1 MSDFTILSREKVLP
15 GVSPLDIF
23 KVGNTELAA
32 VTDFSILLGAR
43 SEGKKDLGD
52 SVAET
57 SCWWTREVNWGR
69 KGGKKAYVICPSG
82 YCSMA
87 DVDATW
93 VGARPALPYSSIKSV
108 SLNERI
114 RDFDGIKE
122 IEYGEY
128 PQTVVDEYYSLKLED
143 LYNYGNLKPTDK
155 KYTTGKGSVHTE
167 YEYNGSKYIRF
178 VADLKYV
185 GQFLS
190 DGRKVHTGGVYWLRV
205 EPIVWFVDEIADVAL
220 SKKVIFSGV
229 EFQGY
234 RCEVDF
240 DKSSIKEFMDRFF
253 SREIVPCME
262 HSRNELEVQSL
273 RERGARAAGVRCYA
287 NHPYVYAYVTY
298 RRYINSDI
306 QHLYYWKEVSE
317 LLYMNKYQKLLPE
330 MISKYI
336 KDDDL
341 ARDFADFV
349 NQKVISVEDVINYNY
364 STKDLKMNLSQKFAT
379 AAELSSADEAHFE
392 VVRDFMRRIGIEP
405 RVAFEYMWTNYGRR
419 FEKTLKPNEVKAY
432 YKEESIEQIQNY
444 KIKTQKRKIREA
456 ATHPYVYAYI
466 AYKKSIGYDISIL
479 VSCRNWWGSI
489 ANLLYKN
496 KQRKILPEMLN
507 GLLEDDLARDFIVF
521 VNQQTISV
529 EDVIN
534 NNYSSEDLEMSLSQ
548 KFATAAELSSVDDT
562 HFEVVRNFVKQVC
575 TEQTAIFEFMLIN
588 YGRRFEKAQKPK
600 KIKAYHP
607 EKSVEQIQ
615 NLDQKESGDK
625 KYSYMVIHP
634 YVYAYMVYKRY
645 IGCDVLS
652 GYLTRWKKVSELLYK
667 TKQPERLP
675 DMIRELIGYELAR
688 DFIPFISQQVI
699 SVEDV
704 INHNY
709 SDKYLKMDL
718 SQKFATAAELCFVD
732 AEHFELVRSF
742 MKQVG
747 VEMRNIFESW
757 TELERNFITIC
768 RKEENKKSSQE
779 KTRRRIKKN

>member
-1 MSDFTILSREKVLP
+1 MSDFTILSRVKVLP

-52 SVAET
+52 SRAGT

-69 KGGKKAYVICPSG
+69 KGGKKAYIIDCGGQCV
-82 YCSMA
+82 MA

-178 VADLKYV
+178 VADLKYD

-306 QHLYYWKEVSE
+306 
-317 LLYMNKYQKLLPE
+317 
-330 MISKYI
+330 
-336 KDDDL
+336 
-341 ARDFADFV
+341 
-349 NQKVISVEDVINYNY
+349 
-364 STKDLKMNLSQKFAT
+364 
-379 AAELSSADEAHFE
+379 
-392 VVRDFMRRIGIEP
+392 
-405 RVAFEYMWTNYGRR
+405 
-419 FEKTLKPNEVKAY
+419 
-432 YKEESIEQIQNY
+432 
-444 KIKTQKRKIREA
+444 
-456 ATHPYVYAYI
+456 
-466 AYKKSIGYDISIL
+466 
-479 VSCRNWWGSI
+479 
-489 ANLLYKN
+489 
-496 KQRKILPEMLN
+496 
-507 GLLEDDLARDFIVF
+507 
-521 VNQQTISV
+521 
-529 EDVIN
+529 
-534 NNYSSEDLEMSLSQ
+534 
-548 KFATAAELSSVDDT
+548 
-562 HFEVVRNFVKQVC
+562 
-575 TEQTAIFEFMLIN
+575 
-588 YGRRFEKAQKPK
+588 
-600 KIKAYHP
+600 
-607 EKSVEQIQ
+607 
-615 NLDQKESGDK
+615 
-625 KYSYMVIHP
+625 
-634 YVYAYMVYKRY
+634 
-645 IGCDVLS
+645 
-652 GYLTRWKKVSELLYK
+652 
-667 TKQPERLP
+667 
-675 DMIRELIGYELAR
+675 
-688 DFIPFISQQVI
+688 
-699 SVEDV
+699 
-704 INHNY
+704 
-709 SDKYLKMDL
+709 
-718 SQKFATAAELCFVD
+718 
-732 AEHFELVRSF
+732 
-742 MKQVG
+742 
-747 VEMRNIFESW
+747 
-757 TELERNFITIC
+757 
-768 RKEENKKSSQE
+768 
-779 KTRRRIKKN
+779 

>member
-1 MSDFTILSREKVLP
+1 MSDFTILSRGKVLP

-32 VTDFSILLGAR
+32 VTDFSILLGAS

-52 SVAET
+52 SRAET
-57 SCWWTREVNWGR
+57 SCWWTQEVSRGER
-69 KGGKKAYVICPSG
+69 AYVIGHSG
-82 YCSMA
+82 QCGMA

-178 VADLKYV
+178 VADLKYD

-317 LLYMNKYQKLLPE
+317 LLYMNKYKKLLPE

-364 STKDLKMNLSQKFAT
+364 STKYLKMN
-379 AAELSSADEAHFE
+379 
-392 VVRDFMRRIGIEP
+392 
-405 RVAFEYMWTNYGRR
+405 
-419 FEKTLKPNEVKAY
+419 
-432 YKEESIEQIQNY
+432 
-444 KIKTQKRKIREA
+444 
-456 ATHPYVYAYI
+456 
-466 AYKKSIGYDISIL
+466 
-479 VSCRNWWGSI
+479 
-489 ANLLYKN
+489 
-496 KQRKILPEMLN
+496 
-507 GLLEDDLARDFIVF
+507 
-521 VNQQTISV
+521 
-529 EDVIN
+529 
-534 NNYSSEDLEMSLSQ
+534 
-548 KFATAAELSSVDDT
+548 
-562 HFEVVRNFVKQVC
+562 
-575 TEQTAIFEFMLIN
+575 
-588 YGRRFEKAQKPK
+588 
-600 KIKAYHP
+600 
-607 EKSVEQIQ
+607 
-615 NLDQKESGDK
+615 
-625 KYSYMVIHP
+625 
-634 YVYAYMVYKRY
+634 
-645 IGCDVLS
+645 
-652 GYLTRWKKVSELLYK
+652 
-667 TKQPERLP
+667 
-675 DMIRELIGYELAR
+675 
-688 DFIPFISQQVI
+688 
-699 SVEDV
+699 
-704 INHNY
+704 
-709 SDKYLKMDL
+709 L

>member
-1 MSDFTILSREKVLP
+1 MSDFTILSRGKVLP

-57 SCWWTREVNWGR
+57 SYWWTKEGNWGR

-82 YCSMA
+82 QCVMA

-178 VADLKYV
+178 VADLKYD

-287 NHPYVYAYVTY
+287 NHPYVYAYVAY
-298 RRYINSDI
+298 KSFYGYDVLSDR
-306 QHLYYWKEVSE
+306 LDYWKMVSE
-317 LLYMNKYQKLLPE
+317 LLYKTKNLEILPDMLKKLIGDKLAKDFIAFISQQV
-330 MISKYI
+330 ISKEDVLSYNYSSEDLEMSVSQFFATLAELLFVDVKYNKKVRCFKEKI
-336 KDDDL
+336 KLNTSGMKSGTVFVFENWTNFSKRFETNEKLKEIKPCYEKKSVEQVSNTSNFDDVSGKDIDNKKSV
-341 ARDFADFV
+341 ANKTSDDFDFV
-349 NQKVISVEDVINYNY
+349 NVPEENIENKEPDETQIFGAINFDNNSEEDTESKESFANKTSNDFDSVPEEDTESKELAEKQVFDTVNLADD
-364 STKDLKMNLSQKFAT
+364 SEETETK
-379 AAELSSADEAHFE
+379 
-392 VVRDFMRRIGIEP
+392 I
-405 RVAFEYMWTNYGRR
+405 
-419 FEKTLKPNEVKAY
+419 
-432 YKEESIEQIQNY
+432 
-444 KIKTQKRKIREA
+444 
-456 ATHPYVYAYI
+456 HPYVYAYI
-466 AYKKSIGYDISIL
+466 AYKSY
-479 VSCRNWWGSI
+479 
-489 ANLLYKN
+489 
-496 KQRKILPEMLN
+496 
-507 GLLEDDLARDFIVF
+507 
-521 VNQQTISV
+521 
-529 EDVIN
+529 
-534 NNYSSEDLEMSLSQ
+534 
-548 KFATAAELSSVDDT
+548 
-562 HFEVVRNFVKQVC
+562 
-575 TEQTAIFEFMLIN
+575 
-588 YGRRFEKAQKPK
+588 
-600 KIKAYHP
+600 
-607 EKSVEQIQ
+607 
-615 NLDQKESGDK
+615 SGDK
-625 KYSYMVIHP
+625 LNVEPKTWEIVS
-634 YVYAYMVYKRY
+634 
-645 IGCDVLS
+645 
-652 GYLTRWKKVSELLYK
+652 KVLYK
-667 TKQPERLP
+667 TKQPDVL
-675 DMIRELIGYELAR
+675 RELLGDDLTN
-688 DFIPFISQQVI
+688 DFIAFTNQQVI
-699 SVEDV
+699 SLEDV

-709 SDKYLKMDL
+709 SKEDL
-718 SQKFATAAELCFVD
+718 EMNTSQKFATAANLAFVND
-732 AEHFELVRSF
+732 EHFGAVRDF

-747 VEMRNIFESW
+747 TTSMSVFEFMWAYGDESR
-757 TELERNFITIC
+757 LEKIAEAQMIDGLSQ
-768 RKEENKKSSQE
+768 RKTKV
-779 KTRRRIKKN
+779 RRKKKN